1 MFFYCSAIAL
11 DFTSSFSHCY
21 IENVNWCVYVC
32 VICIDEGKWCQFST
46 NHCLGGICSLRVL
59 SFWRSNLILVGGKS
73 HHH

>member
-21 IENVNWCVYVC
+21 IENVNWCVHVC

-46 NHCLGGICSLRVL
+46 NHCLGGICGLRVFKL
-59 SFWRSNLILVGGKS
+59 LEIELDPCGW
-73 HHH
+73 